1 MLVKWQ
7 PFGSLLDRDAWV
19 DDFFNTRIA
28 PRSSSFEPTVEIK
41 ESEEAFVINAELPG
55 LNKDDFKVTVENN
68 YLTLEGEK
76 KVEHEEKTDGYRRS
90 ERSFGSFKR
99 TFRLTDSVDRKN
111 IKADY
116 SNGVLEITI
125 PKTKEAKPKAIEV
138 KVS

>member
-28 PRSSSFEPTVEIK
+28 PTASSFEPTVEIQ
-41 ESEEAFVINAELPG
+41 ESEKAFVINAELPG

-76 KVEHEEKTDGYRRS
+76 KVEHEEKKDGYRRS

-99 TFRLTDSVDRKN
+99 TFRLTDSVDKKN
-111 IKADY
+111 INADY
-116 SNGVLEITI
+116 TNGVLAITI
-125 PKTKEAKPKAIEV
+125 PKSKEAKPKAIEV